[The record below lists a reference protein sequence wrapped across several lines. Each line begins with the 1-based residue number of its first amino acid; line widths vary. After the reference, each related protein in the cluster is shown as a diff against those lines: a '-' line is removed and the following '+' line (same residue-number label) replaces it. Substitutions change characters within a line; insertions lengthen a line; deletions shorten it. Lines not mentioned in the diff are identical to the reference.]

1 MTFRAGMTFR
11 RPPVVASWLLTHLTN
26 PDEGLVGDLTEEYQ
40 RRASRVW
47 YWRQVAIAI
56 GVGFVRGV
64 WTHRLETLQAVLT
77 GFAAL
82 PVLGRIVISP
92 TLAFLSSVT
101 GQTFS
106 MPPGSWENSLMWFG
120 AILWFIAALCTGR
133 LIARL
138 HPSQRATM
146 VLANVLFLISW
157 QIPELHRHITNAAT
171 HSRYTGYLFNHAASI
186 LMMATGILLGGLWGV
201 HTQSEAASNDAEP
214 PPSSNAQEVHED
226 QARAKSM

>member
-1 MTFRAGMTFR
+1 
-11 RPPVVASWLLTHLTN
+11 LTHLTN

-40 RRASRVW
+40 RRASRAW

-56 GVGFVRGV
+56 AVGFVRGV
-64 WTHRLETLQAVLT
+64 WTHRLETVQAVLT

-92 TLAFLSSVT
+92 TLGFLSELT
-101 GQTFS
+101 GETFS
-106 MPPGSWENSLMWFG
+106 APPGSWEDTLMWIG

-146 VLANVLFLISW
+146 VLANVLFLFAW
-157 QIPELHRHITNAAT
+157 HVPELQRQIANAAT
-171 HSRYTGYLFNHAASI
+171 HSRYTGYLFNNAASI
-186 LMMATGILLGGLWGV
+186 LMMSTGIALGGLLGV
-201 HTQSEAASNDAEP
+201 GTQSEATSHDAEP
-214 PPSSNAQEVHED
+214 PPSSEAH
-226 QARAKSM
+226 ARAKSM